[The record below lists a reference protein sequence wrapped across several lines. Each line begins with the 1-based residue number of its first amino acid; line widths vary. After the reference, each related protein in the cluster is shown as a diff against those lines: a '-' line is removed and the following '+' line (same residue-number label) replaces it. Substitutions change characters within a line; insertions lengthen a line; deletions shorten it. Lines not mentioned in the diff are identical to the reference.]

1 MAESSRITHDPQAK
15 LDYAVD
21 WSAWLQSGETIS
33 ESTWTV
39 PDGITQAP
47 TPAPSNT
54 ATVATIWL
62 TGGTVG
68 QNYAVTNHIKTS
80 MGREDDRSLSIR
92 VIER

>member
-1 MAESSRITHDPQAK
+1 MAESSRIAHDPQAK

-33 ESTWTV
+33 ASTWTV
-39 PDGITQAP
+39 PAGITEA
-47 TPAPSNT
+47 TPEPSNT

-62 TGGTVG
+62 TGGTAG
-68 QNYAVTNHIKTS
+68 QLYTVTNHITTS
-80 MGREDDRSLSIR
+80 MGREDDRSLFLR

>member
-1 MAESSRITHDPQAK
+1 MAESSRISHDPQAK

-39 PDGITQAP
+39 PAGLTEVTP
-47 TPAPSNT
+47 TPTPTGS
-54 ATVATIWL
+54 VATIWL
-62 TGGTVG
+62 AGGTVG
-68 QNYAVTNHIKTS
+68 QNYMVTNHIKTS
-80 MGREDDRSLSIR
+80 MDREDDRSLFLR